1 MPPGGGDNEDG
12 NTLNIPLWQVIVSG
26 VSTVL
31 FVVCAVKSYSNLSKA
46 KAARKET
53 KELASQSYSVNY
65 GFAPLPLMAV
75 GSFLGMGETPWTII
89 AFVTL
94 GLFLVSLMAVLLT
107 SKKRKAAELALK
119 REQARIAEEK
129 EFAREE

>member
-1 MPPGGGDNEDG
+1 
-12 NTLNIPLWQVIVSG
+12 
-26 VSTVL
+26 
-31 FVVCAVKSYSNLSKA
+31 
-46 KAARKET
+46 
-53 KELASQSYSVNY
+53 
-65 GFAPLPLMAV
+65 
-75 GSFLGMGETPWTII
+75 MGETPWTII

-129 EFAREE
+129 EFAREEEMMRRDEEQKRRDNELRMMFEIGRAHV